1 MKWNEWT
8 DELDLAPGCSALDI
22 KVLNKRY
29 TSFKDDLLGEAHL

>member
-8 DELDLAPGCSALDI
+8 DELDLAPDCSALDI